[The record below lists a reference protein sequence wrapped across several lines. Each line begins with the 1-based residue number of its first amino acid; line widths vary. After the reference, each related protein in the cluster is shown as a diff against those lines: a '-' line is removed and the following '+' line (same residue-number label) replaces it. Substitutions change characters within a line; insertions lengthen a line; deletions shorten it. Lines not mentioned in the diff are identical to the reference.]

1 MRHRRKG
8 RQLGRSSSHRKAMLK
23 NLATSLFLTLR
34 DDMYYEGLYQAD
46 GTTQVKPPKHKGRVT
61 TTLHKAKEVRPLV
74 EKCVTLAKKAL
85 PHIEAADA
93 LNTDADRGSEAWK
106 TWREGDGWQKWN
118 AAIAPAINY
127 RRRAYALLGDKEA
140 VSILF
145 DDVAPQFADRPG
157 GYTRVLKLAGVRLGD
172 AGAQAVIEFV
182 GENDRVKQAAKAV
195 KPAFA
200 DDETKEE
207 EKAEEAEAE
216 VKEEAKAEEAEAKE
230 DSAAPAAAAAAAGAA
245 ATAAA
250 TEDEA
255 EIKSP
260 SGKGF
265 DDLKVVE
272 GIGPKCEEA
281 LKAAGIGTWKDLA
294 DSTPDKIKEILAEA
308 DGNFAGQV
316 PTTWPDQA
324 KMAVDG
330 DWEKLE
336 KWQDELDGGKLPE

>member
-23 NLATSLFLTLR
+23 NLATGLFLTLR
-34 DDMYYEGLYQAD
+34 DDMFYEGLYQSD
-46 GTTQVKPPKHKGRVT
+46 GTTPVNPPKHKGRIT
-61 TTLHKAKEVRPLV
+61 TTLQKAKEVRPLV

-85 PHIEAADA
+85 PHLEAADA
-93 LNTDADRGSEAWK
+93 LNTDADRGSDAWK
-106 TWREGDGWQKWN
+106 SWREGDGWQKWN

-145 DDVAPQFADRPG
+145 DDVAPKFADRSG

-172 AGAQAVIEFV
+172 AGAQAVLEFV
-182 GENDRVKQAAKAV
+182 GENDRVKQAATAV
-195 KPAFA
+195 KPSFA
-200 DDETKEE
+200 DDNDTQE
-207 EKAEEAEAE
+207 EKAEEAEA
-216 VKEEAKAEEAEAKE
+216 KD
-230 DSAAPAAAAAAAGAA
+230 DSAAAGAAAAGAA
-245 ATAAA
+245 AAADDA
-250 TEDEA
+250 PAEEA
-255 EIKSP
+255 PESPKGIK
-260 SGKGF
+260 F

-281 LKAAGIGTWKDLA
+281 LKAAGIGTWKALA
-294 DSTPDKIKEILAEA
+294 DSTPEKITEILDAA

>member
-23 NLATSLFLTLR
+23 NLATGLFLTLR
-34 DDMYYEGLYQAD
+34 DDMFYEGLYQAD
-46 GTTQVKPPKHKGRVT
+46 GTTPVNPPKHKGRVT
-61 TTLHKAKEVRPLV
+61 TTLQKAKEVRPLV

-85 PHIEAADA
+85 PHIEAAEA

-106 TWREGDGWQKWN
+106 SWREGEGWQKWN

-145 DDVAPQFADRPG
+145 DDVAPKFADRPG

-200 DDETKEE
+200 DDS
-207 EKAEEAEAE
+207 EAEAE
-216 VKEEAKAEEAEAKE
+216 EAKSEPAPEEPVAEDATTEEPATEEPAVEETATEEASSEEK
-230 DSAAPAAAAAAAGAA
+230 
-245 ATAAA
+245 
-250 TEDEA
+250 TEE
-255 EIKSP
+255 
-260 SGKGF
+260 
-265 DDLKVVE
+265 
-272 GIGPKCEEA
+272 
-281 LKAAGIGTWKDLA
+281 
-294 DSTPDKIKEILAEA
+294 
-308 DGNFAGQV
+308 
-316 PTTWPDQA
+316 
-324 KMAVDG
+324 
-330 DWEKLE
+330 
-336 KWQDELDGGKLPE
+336 

>member
-46 GTTQVKPPKHKGRVT
+46 GTTQVNPPKHKGRVT

-85 PHIEAADA
+85 PHIEAAEG
-93 LNTDADRGSEAWK
+93 LNTDADRGSDAWK
-106 TWREGDGWQKWN
+106 KWREGEGWQKWN

-182 GENDRVKQAAKAV
+182 GKNDRVKQAAKAV

-200 DDETKEE
+200 DDTETKEE
-207 EKAEEAEAE
+207 KVEAT
-216 VKEEAKAEEAEAKE
+216 AKE
-230 DSAAPAAAAAAAGAA
+230 DAAPAAAAAAAAA
-245 ATAAA
+245 APAA
-250 TEDEA
+250 DEA
-255 EIKSP
+255 EVKSP
-260 SGKGF
+260 KGLGP

-281 LKAAGIGTWKDLA
+281 LKAGGIGTWKDLSE
-294 DSTPDKIKEILAEA
+294 STPEKIREILDAA
-308 DGNFAGQV
+308 DGNFSGQV
-316 PTTWPDQA
+316 PDTWPEQA
-324 KMAVDG
+324 KIAVSG